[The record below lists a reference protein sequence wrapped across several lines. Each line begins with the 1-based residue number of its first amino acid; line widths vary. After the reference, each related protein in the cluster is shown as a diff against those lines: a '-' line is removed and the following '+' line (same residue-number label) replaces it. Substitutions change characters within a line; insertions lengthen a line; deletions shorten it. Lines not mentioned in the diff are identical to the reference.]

1 MMFCVKCGKEET
13 TFDGLCIDCFLDGK
27 QLVSLPQYI
36 DLERCTSCEEF
47 HVGHRWLARETEEA
61 AKDAVEH
68 KLAVIPGMRVMS
80 IGMLV
85 TEQDEKNFLV
95 NADVEGELLGNMVAA
110 FCGTTV
116 RIKNNVCQRCSR
128 QLGNYYEATLQIRS
142 GTKDL
147 DDRIRD
153 DTVRYVRDRI
163 ESMSSSN
170 RQIFLTKVEE
180 VPGGVDML
188 LSSIS
193 LGKALAKEIADMYGA
208 ETKEAAK
215 LIGKTNDGN
224 DMYRLTY
231 LVRMPEYHLGDVVMH
246 NGMPYKL
253 SGVSKGNGKLIS
265 LGEFRET
272 SIRSSDMHSLKVHT
286 KKDDLMKATV
296 VSRSKGEIQIL
307 HPLNYS
313 TIDVKVPSD
322 AAIDESVDIVDVD
335 DVIFYVP

>member
-1 MMFCVKCGKEET
+1 MFCVKCGKEEI
-13 TFDGLCIDCFLDGK
+13 TFDGLCIECFLDGK
-27 QLVSLPQYI
+27 QLASLPHFI
-36 DLERCTSCEEF
+36 DLERCASCEEF
-47 HVGHRWLARETEEA
+47 CVGHRWLIRGTEEA
-61 AKDAVEH
+61 VKDAAEN

-95 NADVEGELLGNMVAA
+95 NADVEGELSGNIVTAL
-110 FCGTTV
+110 CETVV

-142 GTKDL
+142 GTKEL
-147 DDRIRD
+147 DDRVRD
-153 DTVRYVRDRI
+153 ETVRYVRDRI
-163 ESMSSSN
+163 ESMSSVN

-193 LGKALAKEIADMYGA
+193 LGKALAKELADMYGA

-231 LVRMPEYHLGDVVMH
+231 LVRMPEYHLGDVVTH

-265 LGEFRET
+265 LMNFRET

-286 KKDDLMKATV
+286 KKSDLKKATV

-313 TIDVKVPSD
+313 TIDIKVPSD
-322 AAIDESVDIVDVD
+322 ADIGETVDVADVD